1 MRQVLTATL
10 VAALLASLPG
20 PRTASAGVGVYDGN
34 WSVVVITE
42 NGTCDRA
49 YRYSVHVE
57 NGEVR
62 YNGDARGINLAGT
75 VSPNGQVAVSIRLR
89 DRGADG
95 NGHLAENTGAGRW
108 HGSGANNACAGVWEA
123 ERR

>member
-10 VAALLASLPG
+10 VAALLASPLG
-20 PRTASAGVGVYDGN
+20 PQAASAGVGVYDGN
-34 WSVVVITE
+34 WSVVIITE

-75 VSPNGQVAVSIRLR
+75 VSPNGQVAVSIR
-89 DRGADG
+89 
-95 NGHLAENTGAGRW
+95 
-108 HGSGANNACAGVWEA
+108 
-123 ERR
+123 